1 MSPQIAVVVPTYKDL
16 PQLRLCLECLLNQTI
31 PTTEYSVVVVNNDT
45 SANLD
50 NLREHFPSV
59 SFLTESKPGSYA
71 ARNLGIRSTTEPIL
85 AFTDADCLPT
95 ASWLENAR
103 TALIAGADIVAG
115 HVELTFGGRRLSGS
129 ESYELVFGF
138 DQSASVTQG
147 YAATANLISW
157 RRCFDETALFD
168 DSLMSGGDTRWTKN
182 ASSSGLSLVYESQSI
197 VRHPARATLRQVL
210 MKARRVAGGRSS
222 AGTAPTIWRTLLAGW
237 LPPLSL
243 FTKVTRHPTLTPSQK
258 LKACGVAW
266 LVKLQFNVTCLA
278 IAIGLSRPNRR

>member
-1 MSPQIAVVVPTYKDL
+1 MSPEIAVVVPTYKDL
-16 PQLRLCLECLLNQTI
+16 PQLRLCLECLVHQTI
-31 PTTEYSVVVVNNDT
+31 PTTEYRVVVVNNDT
-45 SANLD
+45 SAHLD
-50 NLREHFPSV
+50 DLRQQFPSV
-59 SFLTESKPGSYA
+59 SFLTEPKPGSYA

-182 ASSSGLSLVYESQSI
+182 ASLSGLSLVYVAQSI

-243 FTKVTRHPTLTPSQK
+243 FTKVTRHPTLTLSQK
-258 LKACGVAW
+258 FNACGIAW
-266 LVKLQFNVTCLA
+266 LVKLQFHVTCLA
-278 IAIGLSRPNRR
+278 IALGLSRPNRR